1 MKKIFL
7 FISLVVVF
15 SACSSKKS
23 GVSEY
28 EYQRSNAASEKSLDR
43 LDRE

>member
-1 MKKIFL
+1 MKYIVMSL
-7 FISLVVVF
+7 LLVVGF

-23 GVSEY
+23 GVSDREY
-28 EYQRSNAASEKSLDR
+28 ERSNSASEKSLDR

>member
-1 MKKIFL
+1 MKYIL
-7 FISLVVVF
+7 LSLLLVIGF

-23 GVSEY
+23 GVSDR
-28 EYQRSNAASEKSLDR
+28 EYQRSNSASEKSLDR

>member
-1 MKKIFL
+1 MKIVFL
-7 FISLVVVF
+7 SLSLLLLF

-23 GVSEY
+23 GVSAYEY
-28 EYQRSNAASEKSLDR
+28 ERSNAASEKSLNK